1 MSHPSNTDRATGTL
15 TPQSGHPTDEQV
27 RALVRRAL
35 EEDLGDG
42 DLTAAL
48 IPADARCSA
57 RLVVREDAVLCG
69 TAWFDTTYAML
80 DAAVSVRWDAGDG
93 ERVRAGQQVC
103 ALDGPA
109 RAINSG
115 ERTALNLLQTLS
127 GTASVARLHA
137 DAVAGMSTLILDTRK
152 TLPGLRVAQK
162 YAVRCGGCAN
172 HRMGLHDAMLIK
184 ENHIAAAGSLRAAVA
199 SARSAHPGAPLEL
212 EVETL
217 EQLDEAL
224 ELAVPM
230 IMLDNFALP
239 DICTAVAR
247 SRGRARLE
255 VSGGVS
261 LEALAQLAATGV
273 DFISVGA
280 ITKHVRAIDFSMRVE
295 DAHT

>member
-1 MSHPSNTDRATGTL
+1 MSHAASSPATL
-15 TPQSGHPTDEQV
+15 TPQSAHPDPAQV
-27 RALVRRAL
+27 QQLVRRAL
-35 EEDLGDG
+35 DEDLGDG

-48 IPADARCSA
+48 IPAAARCRASV
-57 RLVVREDAVLCG
+57 VVREDAVLCG
-69 TAWFDTTYAML
+69 TAWFDAVYAAL
-80 DAAVSVRWDAGDG
+80 SAAVRVHWDARDGD
-93 ERVRAGQQVC
+93 RVRAGQAIC
-103 ALDGPA
+103 RLDGPA

-127 GTASVARLHA
+127 GTATAARRHA
-137 DAVAGMSTLILDTRK
+137 DAVAGAATLILDTRK

-184 ENHIAAAGSLRAAVA
+184 ENHIAAAGSLRAAVLG
-199 SARSAHPGAPLEL
+199 ARAAHPGKPLEL

-217 EQLDEAL
+217 AQLDEAL

-230 IMLDNFALP
+230 IMLDNFAP
-239 DICTAVAR
+239 ADIRTAVAR

-261 LEALAQLAATGV
+261 LESLAELAATGV

-280 ITKHVRAIDFSMRVE
+280 ITKHLRAVDFSMRVE
-295 DAHT
+295 NVNSA